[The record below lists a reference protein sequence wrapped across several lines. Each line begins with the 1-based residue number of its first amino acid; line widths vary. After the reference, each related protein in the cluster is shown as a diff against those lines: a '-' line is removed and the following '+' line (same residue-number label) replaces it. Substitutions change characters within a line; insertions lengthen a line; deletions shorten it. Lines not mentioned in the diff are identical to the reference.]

1 MCPRTTHFSRSQAP
15 QWLGTGSIGTNI
27 CVFCLNLL
35 VMEGGHP
42 GQKWSSFLV
51 HLPLAAAFHI
61 SDTGTNLWM
70 IGSVLSGLAYVQV
83 ILNMGLDVSAKIVLK
98 DLMNN

>member
-1 MCPRTTHFSRSQAP
+1 
-15 QWLGTGSIGTNI
+15 
-27 CVFCLNLL
+27 
-35 VMEGGHP
+35 
-42 GQKWSSFLV
+42 
-51 HLPLAAAFHI
+51 
-61 SDTGTNLWM
+61 M